1 MIHWLIPLHQSSIYV
16 HTVLPSAKLYI
27 VTYSIWETNFS
38 SQISWVWIEIVTEW
52 KLWLKHVVPKCMLA
66 CQAPS
71 LTVLFH
77 SHLLVQPALGADQVC
92 VQSSRKLPSK
102 LCTLRST
109 QHLLVWVAK
118 QALTVMRWYQ
128 NWSWSIKCGKERGA
142 NGWE

>member
-16 HTVLPSAKLYI
+16 HSMLPSAKLYF
-27 VTYSIWETNFS
+27 VTYSIRETSFS
-38 SQISWVWIEIVTEW
+38 FQISWVWIEIVTEW
-52 KLWLKHVVPKCMLA
+52 KLWLKHVFPK
-66 CQAPS
+66 S

-77 SHLLVQPALGADQVC
+77 SHLLMQPVLGADQAC

-102 LCTLRST
+102 LCTLGFT

-118 QALTVMRWYQ
+118 QALTAMRWYQ
-128 NWSWSIKCGKERGA
+128 NWSWSIKCWKERGA